1 MGWCLLK
8 KEPGVALSRLVEQL
22 LELSGHPLGDF
33 KVAPHWIR
41 GPPWTHA
48 LLWGCWSWWSRGHAS
63 HVASVCFGALNSF
76 KMDLSRSP
84 SIRTP
89 LSLQYKSIS
98 SILVWGTHEPISR
111 FSIQLSLK
119 VKLFF
124 YDYSVDMFSKPFF
137 GGYACRGDPSPIPCL
152 FIYTGSRVV
161 DKKREQ
167 TQYRNLNWRYL
178 PYIRPM

>member
-1 MGWCLLK
+1 MLAGFNGTEWDWTGYITYLGVQLGLVIWVQTQLELHPQVRSFHPKMGWCLLK
-8 KEPGVALSRLVEQL
+8 KEPGVAHSRLVEQL

-33 KVAPHWIR
+33 KVAPHWIQ

-119 VKLFF
+119 VKLFLWLLCWH
-124 YDYSVDMFSKPFF
+124 V
-137 GGYACRGDPSPIPCL
+137 
-152 FIYTGSRVV
+152 
-161 DKKREQ
+161 Q
-167 TQYRNLNWRYL
+167 
-178 PYIRPM
+178 